1 MTLTSALPFALNGR
15 PEDRREAEIRLAR
28 SVRME
33 SVETDAVM
41 ARVLDR
47 RLSWRISLRLART
60 RVMPNQVTIANT
72 ALGFACA
79 AMFASTSYWLR
90 LTGAMLFVVS
100 ITLDG
105 VDGELAR
112 LRMVESRFGGRLD
125 VLTDNLVH
133 IAVFIGLMVGCYR
146 VNESSAYL
154 YLLAVFIVGFAGCAV
169 SVHRALRVADDEAE
183 KWIGKVERATGRDFA
198 YLLAILAVFDR
209 LSYFAWG
216 AALGTYVFAASLWWL
231 TDRHRRLA

>member
-1 MTLTSALPFALNGR
+1 
-15 PEDRREAEIRLAR
+15 
-28 SVRME
+28 
-33 SVETDAVM
+33 
-41 ARVLDR
+41 
-47 RLSWRISLRLART
+47 
-60 RVMPNQVTIANT
+60 
-72 ALGFACA
+72 
-79 AMFASTSYWLR
+79 
-90 LTGAMLFVVS
+90 
-100 ITLDG
+100 
-105 VDGELAR
+105 
-112 LRMVESRFGGRLD
+112 
-125 VLTDNLVH
+125 
-133 IAVFIGLMVGCYR
+133 